1 MRAHTASGVGAV
13 GVAVMGAYAVESDD
27 VGWEGRSGSVGIG
40 ARRLRGREAE
50 GATVTANAMAPD
62 GRRRR
67 LSRHSALPQTSSDG
81 GPEGV
86 LEGVRRSDKCPVW

>member
-1 MRAHTASGVGAV
+1 
-13 GVAVMGAYAVESDD
+13 VESDD
-27 VGWEGRSGSVGIG
+27 VGWEGRSGGIGIG

-67 LSRHSALPQTSSDG
+67 LSLHSALPQTSSDG

-86 LEGVRRSDKCPVW
+86 QEGVGRSDKCPVW